1 MSSKLVPSSGT
12 GTGTSSWD
20 RRYSV
25 AVYCI
30 KGRNVILDALL
41 LGECGRQLQLR
52 ASCLP
57 LACCITWCVWLGF
70 FNV

>member
-41 LGECGRQLQLR
+41 LGECSRQLQL
-52 ASCLP
+52 
-57 LACCITWCVWLGF
+57 
-70 FNV
+70 